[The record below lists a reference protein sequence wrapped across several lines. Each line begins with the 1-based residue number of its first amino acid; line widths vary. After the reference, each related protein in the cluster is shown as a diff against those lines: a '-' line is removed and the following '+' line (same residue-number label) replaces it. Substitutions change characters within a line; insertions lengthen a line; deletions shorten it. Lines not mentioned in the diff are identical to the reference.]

1 MDLLARAT
9 ALTKSLADESRLR
22 IVRVLLHG
30 AFQVG
35 ELVDVLDMGQ
45 SRVSR
50 HLRILTDAGLLEA
63 HREGTRVFY
72 RMRHEPLTTALV
84 RWLAETLPGAP
95 HPQDDARLAA
105 VWEARRDRSRDAF
118 RRAAVDWSDA
128 QAAYLGSPDTRP
140 HLLALLGGGT
150 LAVDVGVGTGALL
163 PDLARRFQRVVGV
176 DASAPML
183 ERARETVRGGDLG
196 NVELRI
202 GEIERLPLEDGT
214 ADAVVA
220 NMVLHHASE
229 PGLAVRECFR
239 SIRAGGR
246 LLVGDFE
253 SHDNEWMREELGD
266 QWLGFDPEAV
276 SAWLRQAGFQ
286 DIEIRR
292 VTNETSPLR
301 VFVASATK
309 ERTGTAVPGD
319 HPEAASA
326 ARSV

>member
-1 MDLLARAT
+1 MDLLAHTTTLIKA
-9 ALTKSLADESRLR
+9 LADESRVR

-72 RMRHEPLTTALV
+72 RIRRDEPVAAGLL
-84 RWLAETLPGAP
+84 RWLADTLPAAP
-95 HPQDDARLAA
+95 QPHDDAALAA

-118 RRAAVDWSDA
+118 RRAAVDWSEA

-140 HLLALLGGGT
+140 HLLGLVRDGDV
-150 LAVDVGVGTGALL
+150 AVDVGVGTGALL
-163 PDLARRFQRVVGV
+163 PDLARRFRRVVGI

-183 ERARETVRGGDLG
+183 ERAREAVRGGELL
-196 NVELRI
+196 NVELRL
-202 GEIERLPLEDGT
+202 GEIERLPLDDGA
-214 ADAVVA
+214 ADAIVA

-229 PGLAVRECFR
+229 PALAFRECFR
-239 SIRAGGR
+239 GLRAGGR
-246 LLVGDFE
+246 LLVGDFDR
-253 SHDNEWMREELGD
+253 HDNEWMREELGD
-266 QWLGFDPEAV
+266 QWLGFDPEAIA
-276 SAWLRQAGFQ
+276 AWLRAAGFQ
-286 DIEIRR
+286 GIEIRR
-292 VTNETSPLR
+292 VASETSPMG

-309 ERTGTAVPGD
+309 
-319 HPEAASA
+319 AADA
-326 ARSV
+326 ATRS